1 MADRGVADRG
11 VADRGVADRGVADRG
26 VADRGVAD
34 RGVADRGVRA
44 MAARV
49 FDKLRAE
56 SIIRNREKLVQI
68 LKALRNLM
76 CKGQFSIGAQH
87 ESDRSHPWATKVS
100 GPDVARHGPAG
111 WRCR

>member
-1 MADRGVADRG
+1 M
-11 VADRGVADRGVADRG
+11 ADRG

-87 ESDRSHPWATKVS
+87 ESDRSDLWVTKVS